1 MTDLAAVYRALS
13 EVRDPE
19 VDRPITAM
27 GFVDAVEQRA
37 DGVHVTLR
45 LPTYFCAPN
54 FAYLMMADAQRAV
67 DAVVGP
73 GRARVALHGH
83 FESGRLSDAMAADR
97 SFSQTFG
104 EEAAGELDELRD
116 RFRRK
121 TFLVRQERLCRRLE
135 AAGVEDLLGLTIGA
149 LPSTADTSDYLTL
162 RRDLGIDCTP
172 SSPLLVAADGT
183 PVRPERLHLHRR
195 SATVL
200 GASFDSN
207 GALCQ
212 SLLASRY
219 AQPGPV
225 REGANA

>member
-1 MTDLAAVYRALS
+1 MTDLAAVYEALA

-27 GFVDAVEQRA
+27 GFVDAVEERP

-54 FAYLMMADAQRAV
+54 FAYLMMDDARRAV
-67 DAVVGP
+67 AAVVGP
-73 GRARVALHGH
+73 DRVHVALHGH

-104 EEAAGELDELRD
+104 GEAAGELDELRD

-135 AAGVEDLLGLTIGA
+135 ADGVEDLLGLTVGE
-149 LPSTADTSDYLTL
+149 LPSTSDVGDYLAL
-162 RRDLGIDCTP
+162 RRELGIDCAQ
-172 SSPLLVAADGT
+172 SSPFLVAADGT
-183 PVRPERLHLHRR
+183 LVRPERLHLHRR

-200 GASFDSN
+200 GTSFDSN

-219 AQPGPV
+219 PQPSSP
-225 REGANA
+225 EGARA